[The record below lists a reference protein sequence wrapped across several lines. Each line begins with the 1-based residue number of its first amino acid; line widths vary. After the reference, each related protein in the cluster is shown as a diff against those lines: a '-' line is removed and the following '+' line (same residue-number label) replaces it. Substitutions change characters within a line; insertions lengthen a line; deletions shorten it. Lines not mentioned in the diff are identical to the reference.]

1 VATLRRQRP
10 ERTSFPRKRE
20 STAAE
25 SDEVAATLRRQ
36 TAAILHRQ
44 GDKTMID
51 LSTTYHGLNLRNPL
65 VVSASPLA
73 EELRNLRRMEDSGAA
88 AIVLP
93 SLFEEQINIESTEL
107 NHFLQ
112 QGTESFAESLTYF
125 PDMTGYNLGPDGY
138 CEHVRRAKA
147 AVGIPIIAS
156 LNGSSIGGW
165 TQYARK
171 IQEAGADA
179 LELNIYYIPTRTD
192 QAGGEVE
199 KLYCDLVAMV
209 KSSLHIPVAVK
220 VSAYF
225 SSLAHMAKRLDQ
237 AGADALVLFNRF
249 YQPDF
254 DIENL
259 EVVPNLLLS
268 TSHELLLRLNWVAI
282 LFGHVKADLAVTG
295 GVHTAADVLKAMMAG
310 ARVVAMAS
318 ALLRNGI
325 GHLAT
330 LRRDMLAWMEE
341 HEYQSIR
348 QMQGSMS
355 QQAVADPAAFQRANY
370 VRVLSSYSM
379 KGVPL

>member
-1 VATLRRQRP
+1 
-10 ERTSFPRKRE
+10 
-20 STAAE
+20 
-25 SDEVAATLRRQ
+25 
-36 TAAILHRQ
+36 
-44 GDKTMID
+44 MID
-51 LSTTYHGLNLRNPL
+51 LSTTYHGLKLKNPL
-65 VVSASPLA
+65 VVSAFPLA
-73 EELRNLRRMEDSGAA
+73 EELGNLRRMEDSGAS

-93 SLFEEQINIESTEL
+93 SLFEEQINIESSEL
-107 NHFLQ
+107 NLFLQ

-125 PDMTGYNLGPDGY
+125 PDMTSYNLGPDGY

-147 AVGIPIIAS
+147 AVGIPIIGS

-165 TQYARK
+165 TQYAK
-171 IQEAGADA
+171 QIQDAGADA
-179 LELNIYYIPTRTD
+179 LELNIYYIPTSTEMT
-192 QAGGEVE
+192 GEEVE
-199 KLYCDLVAMV
+199 KLYCDLVSTV
-209 KSSLHIPVAVK
+209 KSSLRIPVAVK
-220 VSAYF
+220 ISAYF

-254 DIENL
+254 DLENL

-282 LFGHVKADLAVTG
+282 LFGHIKADLAITG

-330 LRRDMLAWMEE
+330 LRKDMLAWMEE
-341 HEYQSIR
+341 HDYESVR

-355 QQAVADPAAFQRANY
+355 QRAVADPAAFQRANY
-370 VRVLSSYSM
+370 VRVLSSYSI

>member
-1 VATLRRQRP
+1 
-10 ERTSFPRKRE
+10 
-20 STAAE
+20 
-25 SDEVAATLRRQ
+25 
-36 TAAILHRQ
+36 
-44 GDKTMID
+44 MID
-51 LSTTYHGLNLRNPL
+51 LSTTYLGINLKNPL

-73 EELRNLRRMEDSGAA
+73 EELANIRRMEDSGAA

-93 SLFEEQINIESTEL
+93 SLFEEQISIESSAL
-107 NHFLQ
+107 DHFLQ

-125 PDMTGYNLGPDGY
+125 PDLTAYNLGPEGY

-147 AVGIPIIAS
+147 AVDVPIIAS

-165 TQYARK
+165 TEYAEK
-171 IQEAGADA
+171 IQDAGADA
-179 LELNIYYIPTRTD
+179 LELNIYYIPTSTGETGD
-192 QAGGEVE
+192 EVE
-199 KLYCDLVAMV
+199 RLYYDLVATV
-209 KSSLHIPVAVK
+209 KSRLGIPVAVK
-220 VSAYF
+220 ISAYF
-225 SSLAHMAKRLDQ
+225 SSLPNMAKRLDQ
-237 AGADALVLFNRF
+237 AGANALVLFNRF

-254 DIENL
+254 DIDNL

-282 LFGHVKADLAVTG
+282 LYGHIKADLAVTG

-310 ARVVAMAS
+310 ARVVAITS

-355 QQAVADPAAFQRANY
+355 QRAVADPSAFQRANY

>member
-1 VATLRRQRP
+1 
-10 ERTSFPRKRE
+10 
-20 STAAE
+20 
-25 SDEVAATLRRQ
+25 
-36 TAAILHRQ
+36 
-44 GDKTMID
+44 MID
-51 LSTTYHGLNLRNPL
+51 LSTTYLGINLKNPL

-73 EELRNLRRMEDSGAA
+73 EELANIRRMEDSGAA
-88 AIVLP
+88 AIILP
-93 SLFEEQINIESTEL
+93 SLFEEQISIESSAL
-107 NHFLQ
+107 DHFLQ

-125 PDMTGYNLGPDGY
+125 PDLTGYNLGPEGY

-147 AVGIPIIAS
+147 AVDVPIIAS

-165 TQYARK
+165 TEYAKK
-171 IQEAGADA
+171 IQDAGADA
-179 LELNIYYIPTRTD
+179 LELNIYYIPTSTGETGD
-192 QAGGEVE
+192 EVE
-199 KLYCDLVAMV
+199 KLYYDLVATV
-209 KSSLHIPVAVK
+209 KSRLGIPVAVK
-220 VSAYF
+220 ISAYF
-225 SSLAHMAKRLDQ
+225 SSLPNMAKRLDQ
-237 AGADALVLFNRF
+237 AGANALVLFNRF

-254 DIENL
+254 DIDNL

-282 LFGHVKADLAVTG
+282 LYGHIKADLAVTG

-310 ARVVAMAS
+310 ARVVAITS

-355 QQAVADPAAFQRANY
+355 QRAVADPSAFQRANY